1 MTGERGSLDVPMVRR
16 VLVAVDLGAAS
27 GRAVAIAG
35 TIARRA
41 GAGLLVLH
49 AETFDAPAYFTRSQ
63 IDQLVEERDALHE
76 RAQRAVD
83 AFAREHTDTPFD
95 VVIDGRAPAD
105 AVLAQASSADLV
117 VMGTHGRRGPQR
129 WWLGSVAERVR
140 AATSTPLLVVP
151 EGIGDPVDEV
161 SVIGPGRPE
170 INDSP
175 LPAIA
180 SEIARLL
187 GAVVRR
193 EPESAARHPR
203 PMPTLF
209 VPLGH

>member
-1 MTGERGSLDVPMVRR
+1 MTGESGGLDVPLIRR
-16 VLVAVDLGAAS
+16 VIVAVDLGAAS

-49 AETFDAPAYFTRSQ
+49 AETFDAPPYFTRSQ

-76 RAQRAVD
+76 RAQRAVA

-95 VVIDGRAPAD
+95 VVIEGRAPAD

-140 AATSTPLLVVP
+140 VATSTPLLVVP
-151 EGIGDPVDEV
+151 EGTGDAVDEV
-161 SVIGPGRPE
+161 SVIGPGRAE
-170 INDSP
+170 TSDS

-180 SEIARLL
+180 GEIARLL
-187 GAVVRR
+187 GAVAHRK
-193 EPESAARHPR
+193 PESAARHPR
-203 PMPTLF
+203 PKPTLF
-209 VPLGH
+209 VPPGY